1 MTHKL
6 YVKALSVK
14 GFVKILAMRPHIDL
28 YGITLHYSE
37 IRNSESKSCEAV
49 QSHSNY
55 NPVSFN
61 LN

>member
-1 MTHKL
+1 M
-6 YVKALSVK
+6 
-14 GFVKILAMRPHIDL
+14 KILAMRPHTDL
-28 YGITLHYSE
+28 FGITLHYSE

-55 NPVSFN
+55 NPVSFI